1 MTARQIAEGA
11 MKIASEV
18 CVYTNDQFVFEEL

>member
-1 MTARQIAEGA
+1 MTARQIAEAA
-11 MKIASEV
+11 MKVASEV